1 MATKLKFGLL
11 LPHFCEYGS
20 TELCI
25 EGSRKAEAYG
35 FDSVWVR
42 DHLVFEPHGMEGEDN
57 THIEGLLVLAAISSV
72 CKKLILGTGTVISHR
87 NPIHLAQSMAGLSTM
102 CENLIMGLGLG
113 TFPHEFEAA
122 GYKKVTLQDRANM
135 AKINAQLCRRFWAGE
150 KISYKDDYY
159 DFKDVEL
166 KPTPKKPIPIWYGGG
181 TPASVRRAADYCDG
195 WMPGRIPTATFNKMV
210 KYLEEQCKLAGRPM
224 VTTGAIP
231 ITSIDKNR
239 DVALSKVNVKGLINE
254 GNQPSKKTWVRPKSG
269 TFSTV
274 EDIEGLLMA
283 GTPAN
288 IARDTKRYE
297 EAGLNHIVFDLRFR
311 YADWYQQIDLLGQ
324 EVLPAVRA

>member
-1 MATKLKFGLL
+1 
-11 LPHFCEYGS
+11 
-20 TELCI
+20 
-25 EGSRKAEAYG
+25 
-35 FDSVWVR
+35 
-42 DHLVFEPHGMEGEDN
+42 
-57 THIEGLLVLAAISSV
+57 
-72 CKKLILGTGTVISHR
+72 
-87 NPIHLAQSMAGLSTM
+87 
-102 CENLIMGLGLG
+102 
-113 TFPHEFEAA
+113 
-122 GYKKVTLQDRANM
+122 
-135 AKINAQLCRRFWAGE
+135 
-150 KISYKDDYY
+150 
-159 DFKDVEL
+159 
-166 KPTPKKPIPIWYGGG
+166 
-181 TPASVRRAADYCDG
+181 
-195 WMPGRIPTATFNKMV
+195 
-210 KYLEEQCKLAGRPM
+210 M

-239 DVALSKVNVKGLINE
+239 DVALSKVNTKGLINE

-283 GTPAN
+283 GTPAD

>member
-1 MATKLKFGLL
+1 
-11 LPHFCEYGS
+11 
-20 TELCI
+20 
-25 EGSRKAEAYG
+25 
-35 FDSVWVR
+35 
-42 DHLVFEPHGMEGEDN
+42 
-57 THIEGLLVLAAISSV
+57 V
-72 CKKLILGTGTVISHR
+72 CKKLILGTGTMISHR
-87 NPIHLAQSMAGLSTM
+87 HPIHLAQAMAGLSTM
-102 CENLIMGLGLG
+102 CDSNIIMGLGLG

-122 GYKKVTLQDRANM
+122 GYKKTTLQDRANI
-135 AKINAQLCRRFWAGE
+135 AKVNAELCRRFWSGE

-166 KPTPKKPIPIWYGGG
+166 KPTPSKNIPIWYGGG
-181 TPASVRRAADYCDG
+181 TPASCRRAADYCDG

-254 GNQPSKKTWVRPKSG
+254 GNTPAKKTWVRPASG

-283 GTPAN
+283 GTPAD

>member
-1 MATKLKFGLL
+1 
-11 LPHFCEYGS
+11 
-20 TELCI
+20 
-25 EGSRKAEAYG
+25 
-35 FDSVWVR
+35 
-42 DHLVFEPHGMEGEDN
+42 
-57 THIEGLLVLAAISSV
+57 
-72 CKKLILGTGTVISHR
+72 
-87 NPIHLAQSMAGLSTM
+87 
-102 CENLIMGLGLG
+102 
-113 TFPHEFEAA
+113 
-122 GYKKVTLQDRANM
+122 
-135 AKINAQLCRRFWAGE
+135 
-150 KISYKDDYY
+150 
-159 DFKDVEL
+159 
-166 KPTPKKPIPIWYGGG
+166 
-181 TPASVRRAADYCDG
+181 
-195 WMPGRIPTATFNKMV
+195 
-210 KYLEEQCKLAGRPM
+210 M